1 MKDITNI
8 NESLNGNNYLKRINK
23 EQSIHFTIITIS
35 TNIYTSLLHSG
46 IFTNLRINTQ
56 LELNECYYKIQLHNE
71 VLKERNNINITYQIL
86 ANKERKIS
94 EILFEYDRMITE
106 YEIEIKTSINKLDTY
121 LRVEL
126 KKVNSKFALE
136 YNE

>member
-1 MKDITNI
+1 LKDITNI
-8 NESLNGNNYLKRINK
+8 NESLNGTNYLKRINQ

-46 IFTNLRINTQ
+46 IFTHLGIDTQ

-71 VLKERNNINITYQIL
+71 ALKERNNVNVTYHIL
-86 ANKERKIS
+86 SKGERKIS

-106 YEIEIKTSINKLDTY
+106 YEIEIKTSIKKLDNY
-121 LRVEL
+121 LRQEL
-126 KKVNSKFALE
+126 KKVNSKFDVE
-136 YNE
+136 THK